1 MDKEVKQR
9 TPRQNKALHLY
20 FTHLAAALTASGLD
34 MRRTLKPEIDIPWST
49 ETVKEYL
56 FRPIMQAQLGKKST
70 TELSTKEI
78 DDVFDTLNKHLGEKF
93 GLHVE
98 FPCLESIINQLRA
111 NEGDYHGSRINK

>member
-1 MDKEVKQR
+1 MEKEVKQR

-98 FPCLESIINQLRA
+98 FPSLESIINQQRA